1 MLQLSKNKV
10 ETDSATVVLCLISE
24 GVKVLYVPTY
34 KKEFVE
40 IFQWPV
46 SCVILDSLDLEDGEG
61 KLL

>member
-1 MLQLSKNKV
+1 V